1 MARALVT
8 GASSGLGA
16 AIARALARQGH
27 DLVLAELD
35 PATLG
40 PLLAHPDLTGRRVVP
55 VTLDLRVQ
63 LSLDACFAAAC
74 AALGGIDLLVNNAGR
89 PLSVPATEVT
99 WEDWDAVTAVNL
111 KGAFFLSAHL
121 ARHCIARG
129 APGAIVNIASTHGLV
144 GIAGRS
150 VYGISKGGM
159 VQMTRMLAIEWAAQG
174 IRVNAVAPGTVLTPS
189 RQTMLADPARRQ
201 TMLDRIPLGRFPVEE
216 EIADAVCYLAGAGA
230 GAVTGQILA
239 VDGGVTAA

>member
-8 GASSGLGA
+8 GAASGLGS
-16 AIARALARQGH
+16 AIARALARRGY
-27 DLVLAELD
+27 DLALAELD
-35 PATLG
+35 PGTLA
-40 PLLAHPDLTGRRVVP
+40 PLLAHPDFAERQAVP
-55 VTLDLRVQ
+55 LALDLRARE
-63 LSLDACFAAAC
+63 SLEACFATAAE
-74 AALGGIDLLVNNAGR
+74 ALGGIDLLVNNAGR
-89 PLSVPATEVT
+89 PLSVPAVEVA
-99 WEDWDAVTAVNL
+99 WEDWDAVMAVNL

-129 APGAIVNIASTHGLV
+129 VPGAIVNIASTHGLV

-150 VYGISKGGM
+150 VYGISKGGL

-189 RQTMLADPARRQ
+189 RQAMLADPVRRQ
-201 TMLDRIPLGRFPVEE
+201 AMLARIPMGRFPVEA
-216 EIADAVCYLAGAGA
+216 EIADAVCYLAGAGT
-230 GAVTGQILA
+230 VTGQILA

>member
-8 GASSGLGA
+8 GAASGLGA

-27 DLVLAELD
+27 DLALAELD

-40 PLLAHPDLTGRRVVP
+40 PLLAHPDLAGRRVVP
-55 VTLDLRVQ
+55 VALDLRSQ
-63 LSLDACFAAAC
+63 ESLNACFDTAAE
-74 AALGGIDLLVNNAGR
+74 ALDGLDLLVNNAGR
-89 PLSVPATEVT
+89 PLSVAATEVA
-99 WEDWDAVTAVNL
+99 WENWDEVMAVNL

-150 VYGISKGGM
+150 IYGISKGGM
-159 VQMTRMLAIEWAAQG
+159 VQMTRMLAIEWARQG

-189 RQTMLADPARRQ
+189 RQAMLADPARRQ
-201 TMLDRIPLGRFPVEE
+201 AMLDRIPMGRFPVEA
-216 EIADAVCYLAGAGA
+216 EIADAVCYFADAS
-230 GAVTGQILA
+230 AVTGQVLA

>member
-1 MARALVT
+1 MARVLVT
-8 GASSGLGA
+8 GAGSGLGA
-16 AIARALARQGH
+16 AIARALARRGH
-27 DLVLAELD
+27 DLALAELE
-35 PATLG
+35 PATLD
-40 PLLAHPDLTGRRVVP
+40 PLLAHPHLAGRRAVP
-55 VTLDLRVQ
+55 ISLDLRSQ
-63 LSLDACFAAAC
+63 ESLNACFDTAAE
-74 AALGGIDLLVNNAGR
+74 ALDGLDLLVNNAGR
-89 PLSVPATEVT
+89 PLSLPATDVA
-99 WEDWDAVTAVNL
+99 WEDWDDVMAVNL

-174 IRVNAVAPGTVLTPS
+174 IRVNAVAPGTVLTPT
-189 RQTMLADPARRQ
+189 RQAMLSDPARRQ
-201 TMLDRIPLGRFPVEE
+201 AMLDRIPMGRFPVEA
-216 EIADAVCYLAGAGA
+216 EIADAVCYLAGAS
-230 GAVTGQILA
+230 AVTGQILA

>member
-1 MARALVT
+1 VARALVT
-8 GASSGLGA
+8 GAASGLGS
-16 AIARALARQGH
+16 AIARALARQGY
-27 DLVLAELD
+27 DLALAELD
-35 PATLG
+35 PATLA
-40 PLLAHPDLTGRRVVP
+40 PLLAHPDLAGRQALP
-55 VTLDLRVQ
+55 VALDLRARQ
-63 LSLDACFAAAC
+63 SLEACFATAAE
-74 AALGGIDLLVNNAGR
+74 ALGGLDLLVNNAER
-89 PLSVPATEVT
+89 PLSLPAVEVA
-99 WEDWDAVTAVNL
+99 WDDWDAVMAVNL

-129 APGAIVNIASTHGLV
+129 APGAIVNITSTHGLV

-189 RQTMLADPARRQ
+189 RQAMLADPARRQ
-201 TMLDRIPLGRFPVEE
+201 AMLDRIPMGRFPVEA
-216 EIADAVCYLAGAGA
+216 EIADAVCYLAGARV
-230 GAVTGQILA
+230 VTGQILA